1 MIKEE
6 CEIALKVIEEYC
18 SKVEWGRLRKVES
31 LVSWIKKEGEK
42 ENG

>member
-1 MIKEE
+1 MNKEE

-31 LVSWIKKEGEK
+31 LAAWIKKEK
-42 ENG
+42 END